1 MKKNARRKY
10 IQLVA
15 DRTTHLKAAEA
26 ALAAGNQAEY
36 DRELQAATDMNA
48 EIEQLQA
55 LVSEQDR
62 FIGGIS
68 VDPAQ
73 SSAQSA
79 IPEDVENLVDTL
91 RAGNSIQ
98 LPQNEVLAAV
108 RSAMNA
114 VLTGTE
120 TLTKPVGTGTDI
132 HDNRDTVSGVLDMVT
147 TMDLSGLSEWQ
158 EPYVK
163 TSSTAGIGE
172 DGKAPSES
180 EPVFRVA
187 AVTPVLVDTLAYV
200 SRHIA
205 NLTPAA
211 YYEKVKSLS
220 LAALRRKVVD
230 LMTKGDGKNFYGFL
244 NAKNTKGEDICAT
257 YSVTSNMIDEKFL
270 RKLVLG
276 SGGDETTGS
285 GILQL
290 HKQDLVAFG
299 DVRGTSDKK
308 PVYEI
313 TPDAA
318 TNGNTG
324 TIKDGGLTVRYVINS
339 KMTPLTT
346 AVQGAEA
353 IKTMVYG
360 DLAKYILGVFG
371 PFSVTVDGSYKFAE
385 KLWTVLG
392 EVMVGG
398 NLCAHEA
405 LTVVTLGAKAGE

>member
-15 DRTTHLKAAEA
+15 DRTAHLKAAEA
-26 ALAAGNQAEY
+26 ALDAGNQAEY
-36 DRELQAATDMNA
+36 DRELEAATNMNA

-55 LVSEQDR
+55 LVNEQDR

-73 SSAQSA
+73 SGAQSA
-79 IPEDVENLVDTL
+79 IPEDVESLVDTL
-91 RAGNSIQ
+91 RSGGSIQ
-98 LPQNEVLAAV
+98 LPQNEVMATV

-147 TMDLSGLSEWQ
+147 TMDLHGLSAWQ

-163 TSSTAGIGE
+163 TSSTAGTGE
-172 DGKAPSES
+172 DGKAPAES
-180 EPVFRVA
+180 DPVFRVA
-187 AVTPVLVDTLAYV
+187 AVTPVMVDTLAYV
-200 SRHIA
+200 SRYIA
-205 NLTPAA
+205 NLTPVP
-211 YYEKVKSLS
+211 YYNKVKSLA
-220 LAALRRKVVD
+220 LQALRIKIVD
-230 LMTKGDGKNFYGFL
+230 LMTKGDGKTFYGFL
-244 NAKNTKGEDICAT
+244 NAKNTVDEDICAT
-257 YSVTSNMIDEKFL
+257 FSVSSNAIDEKFL

-276 SGGDETTGS
+276 SGGDETTGG

-290 HKQDLVAFG
+290 HKKDLIAFG

-339 KMTPLTT
+339 KLTALSAAT
-346 AVQGAEA
+346 QGTSA

-360 DLAKYILGVFG
+360 DLSKYLLGIFG
-371 PFSVTVDGSYKFAE
+371 DYSVTVDTSYKFAE

-392 EVMVGG
+392 EVMAGG

-405 LTVVTLGAKAGE
+405 LTVVTLAAKAGE